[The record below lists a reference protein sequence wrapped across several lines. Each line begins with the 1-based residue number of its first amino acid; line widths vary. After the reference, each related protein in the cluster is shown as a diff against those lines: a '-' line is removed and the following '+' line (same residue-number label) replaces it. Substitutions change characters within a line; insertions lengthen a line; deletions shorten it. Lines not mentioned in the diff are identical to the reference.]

1 LNKIIARET
10 IDSNFKNKFNNILK
24 KILVLPP
31 MYRLVNLITIYK
43 INSLTKNSMNR
54 ILCVGDP
61 DDRMKFLKIEAE
73 ENFDYQFIWFP
84 RRVVDWLFKKYI
96 VIEKEVGLGEWS
108 LSDYYNPDY
117 LDQNKRQV
125 LRKKYS
131 KLISDSIKFFN
142 VQCLILPK
150 LNDDWIVDFQL
161 AAKNNNL
168 PIVVNDRE
176 SSISPKRMEI
186 YPKQL
191 IEFKNDLNTADYIC
205 VNNDMHKEFFI
216 KSGIDQNKLVL
227 TGSPQSDIWNT
238 NRESAQV
245 NGLLS
250 KIDIT
255 KKNIL
260 YLGFGVRTYLN
271 FYYKNESR
279 TWDEFCKDVHNKL
292 ANFIIKNKETVNVLY
307 KIGSKPA
314 RDYWHGFDN
323 FYEKLVSNGAED
335 SLIQVRGK
343 ILTPELLPFVDL
355 TISFQTT
362 GVVEAMFEDT
372 PIIYVGWGDLYESI
386 KDTLFDFENS
396 GVHYASSKEIFEE
409 MLESFSKNKLP
420 DMDRSNFEKW
430 KYDFFYK
437 SDGKASKRILE
448 CVEKTLTQQMK
459 KLK

>member
-1 LNKIIARET
+1 MVFFL
-10 IDSNFKNKFNNILK
+10 S
-24 KILVLPP
+24 
-31 MYRLVNLITIYK
+31 ITI
-43 INSLTKNSMNR
+43 NSKWY
-54 ILCVGDP
+54 
-61 DDRMKFLKIEAE
+61 A
-73 ENFDYQFIWFP
+73 
-84 RRVVDWLFKKYI
+84 
-96 VIEKEVGLGEWS
+96 
-108 LSDYYNPDY
+108 
-117 LDQNKRQV
+117 
-125 LRKKYS
+125 
-131 KLISDSIKFFN
+131 
-142 VQCLILPK
+142 CLILPK

-238 NRESAQV
+238 NRESEQV

>member
-10 IDSNFKNKFNNILK
+10 IDKNFRYTFINIFK

-43 INSLTKNSMNR
+43 INNLSRNSMTR

-61 DDRMKFLKIEAE
+61 DDRMKFLKIEGE
-73 ENFDYQFIWFP
+73 ENFNYDLIWFP

-96 VIEKEVGLGEWS
+96 VVEKEVGLGEWS
-108 LSDYYNPDY
+108 LSDYYNSEY
-117 LDQNKRQV
+117 VNQNKRLR

-131 KLISDSIKFFN
+131 KLISDSIKFLN
-142 VQCLILPK
+142 VKCLILPK

-176 SSISPKRMEI
+176 SAISPKRMEI

-191 IEFKNDLNTADYIC
+191 IKYKDDLNTADYIC
-205 VNNDMHKEFFI
+205 VNNDMHKDFFI
-216 KSGIDQNKLVL
+216 KSGINQNKLVL
-227 TGSPQSDIWNT
+227 TGSPQSDMWNT
-238 NRESAQV
+238 KRESELV
-245 NGLLS
+245 NDLLS
-250 KIDIT
+250 KIDT
-255 KKNIL
+255 SKKNIL

-271 FYYKNESR
+271 FYYKNETR
-279 TWDEFCKDVHNKL
+279 TWDEFCKDVHNEL

-314 RDYWHGFDN
+314 RDYWHGYDN
-323 FYEKLVSNGAED
+323 FYEKLISNGAED

-343 ILTPELLPFVDL
+343 ILTPELLPFIDL

-386 KDTLFDFENS
+386 KDTLFDFEKS
-396 GVHYASSKEIFEE
+396 GVHYASSKEIFGD
-409 MLESFSKNKLP
+409 MLENFSKNKLP
-420 DMDRSNFEKW
+420 DMDRSSFEKW

-448 CVEKTLTQQMK
+448 CVEKILNQ
-459 KLK
+459 